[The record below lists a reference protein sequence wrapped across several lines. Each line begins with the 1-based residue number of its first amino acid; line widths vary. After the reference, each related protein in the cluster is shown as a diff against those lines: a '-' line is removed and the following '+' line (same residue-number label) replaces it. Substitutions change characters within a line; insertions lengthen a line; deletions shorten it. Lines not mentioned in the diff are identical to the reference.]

1 MTNLIKH
8 QGFAPT
14 TFSEARQFAESLAK
28 SSLIPKQY
36 VGQAADILVAM
47 QWGSEIGLAPLQ
59 ALQNIAVINGR
70 PSLFGDAML
79 ALVQA
84 SPLCQ
89 GIEEFIDD
97 SDADNP
103 IAVCIAKR
111 RDRADV
117 TAKFSKN
124 DAKAAKLLDKQG
136 PWQQYLHRMLQM
148 RARGFALRDQ
158 FPDVLK
164 GLISAEEAA
173 DYPAEAQRLEK
184 NITPRP
190 ANPLDS
196 IAPLAENQSVDEIEI
211 EIEDDPVPLIVDIW
225 PLMVPGKDGPHAV
238 HQDQASWSA
247 AYEKLAETIAKSNKI
262 LARDK
267 MTKLRE
273 LREVNQQNFERME
286 MLDTFPFKQRYQDRL
301 RFLATQKDPG
311 DEPGDADAG

>member
-1 MTNLIKH
+1 MSTNLIKH

-14 TFSEARQFAESLAK
+14 TFSEARQFAEELSC
-28 SSLIPKQY
+28 SSLIPKTY
-36 VGQAADILVAM
+36 IGKPADILVAM
-47 QWGSEIGLAPLQ
+47 QWGSEIGLAPMQ

-97 SDADNP
+97 SSADNP
-103 IAVCIAKR
+103 VAVCIAKR
-111 RDRADV
+111 KDRADV
-117 TAKFSKN
+117 TAKFSKK
-124 DAKAAKLLDKQG
+124 DAEAAKLTEKQG

-164 GLISAEEAA
+164 GLISSDEAE
-173 DYPAEAQRLEK
+173 DYPEEVQRVEK
-184 NITPRP
+184 NITPIP
-190 ANPLDS
+190 VNPLDA
-196 IAPLAENQSVDEIEI
+196 IAPPGPIQNDVEIEI
-211 EIEDDPVPLIVDIW
+211 VDHAHELPATTSWALMYPGQDDPHKMFDD
-225 PLMVPGKDGPHAV
+225 K
-238 HQDQASWSA
+238 ASWSA
-247 AYEKLAETIAKSNKI
+247 AYETVAETIYKSHKI

-273 LREVNQQNFERME
+273 LREANFAAFEQMD
-286 MLDTFPFKQRYQDRL
+286 MLDTLPHKQRYQDRL

-311 DEPGDADAG
+311 EEPGDASAD